1 MIIIAL
7 AIFIQLQHSLC
18 SSRFDLSYLIGND
31 YFNLEFGIS
40 IIGMG
45 TRWRIGILIL
55 NTNYHHILF
64 FSQTSLTIS
73 DTPFLSLPYTILS
86 PYHPLLSFSMLLLCK
101 ICVSRSLKP
110 MNSNA
115 ITSNPD
121 CHQLQAGVWSA
132 SNVTVLSVYL
142 RLLAFTN
149 QNICCG
155 RFANYIHCADAVFR

>member
-1 MIIIAL
+1 MQIVE
-7 AIFIQLQHSLC
+7 S
-18 SSRFDLSYLIGND
+18 
-31 YFNLEFGIS
+31 
-40 IIGMG
+40 
-45 TRWRIGILIL
+45 T
-55 NTNYHHILF
+55 
-64 FSQTSLTIS
+64 
-73 DTPFLSLPYTILS
+73 
-86 PYHPLLSFSMLLLCK
+86 LLSFRKLLLGKTC
-101 ICVSRSLKP
+101 ITGSLKP

-121 CHQLQAGVWSA
+121 CHQLQAGVCSA